1 MKLVDLINEK
11 KLVSK
16 MIITETQL
24 KRLIDKMELGQDLTD
39 KRKVIKKK

>member
-11 KLVSK
+11 KLASK

>member
-1 MKLVDLINEK
+1 MKLVDLVNEK